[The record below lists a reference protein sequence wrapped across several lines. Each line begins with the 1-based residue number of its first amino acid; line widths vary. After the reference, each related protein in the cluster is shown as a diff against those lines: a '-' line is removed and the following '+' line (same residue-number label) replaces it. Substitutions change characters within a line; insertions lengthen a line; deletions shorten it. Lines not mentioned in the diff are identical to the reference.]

1 MASSMLM
8 KRDQDAVVDN
18 TNHDLIH
25 TLSVRLDA
33 GWHHQVYTAETKC
46 QGCHQVFERLR
57 ELDREALQILS
68 GELAKHIKS
77 DRFPVDLSD

>member
-1 MASSMLM
+1 MAGSTLM

-46 QGCHQVFERLR
+46 QGCHEVFERLR
-57 ELDREALQILS
+57 ELDRDAVKMLS
-68 GELAKHIKS
+68 GELKRHIES
-77 DRFPVDLSD
+77 NRFPIDLSD